1 MRIQKWLSI
10 LFFFGTIA
18 VFALL
23 TLVLPK
29 QSFSENENRTLT
41 SFPTI
46 RSVEDIMD
54 RSFMKGF
61 DNYISDHF
69 AGRDQWIAL
78 KTQLDLLYGQKEVS
92 GVYITPERL
101 MQKTDTPNEQYI
113 NASIN
118 AINEYAQKY
127 PDKTVSVLLVPTATE
142 IYKEQLPKN
151 APELDQKLLIDSVY
165 SQLTDS
171 IVRLDAYRPLMAEK
185 NNYIFYKTDH
195 HWTSYGAFVT
205 YSYNARSL
213 GFNPLS
219 LNDFQIEHASYNFLG
234 TLHSKTQYTKTGMDT
249 IDLYTN
255 AGNVQVVSCIRNNGV
270 EQTEYPSI
278 FFREML
284 EKKDQ
289 YSVFLGTN
297 EGIVTVKTNASNGK
311 RLLMFKD
318 SYSHALIQ
326 FLAPHYEEITLVDL
340 RYLTTSYETYV
351 DPALYD
357 QVMFL
362 YNVNSFITDSYIKNV
377 TWSIQDQS

>member
-1 MRIQKWLSI
+1 
-10 LFFFGTIA
+10 
-18 VFALL
+18 
-23 TLVLPK
+23 
-29 QSFSENENRTLT
+29 
-41 SFPTI
+41 
-46 RSVEDIMD
+46 
-54 RSFMKGF
+54 
-61 DNYISDHF
+61 
-69 AGRDQWIAL
+69 
-78 KTQLDLLYGQKEVS
+78 
-92 GVYITPERL
+92 
-101 MQKTDTPNEQYI
+101 
-113 NASIN
+113 
-118 AINEYAQKY
+118 
-127 PDKTVSVLLVPTATE
+127 
-142 IYKEQLPKN
+142 
-151 APELDQKLLIDSVY
+151 
-165 SQLTDS
+165 
-171 IVRLDAYRPLMAEK
+171 
-185 NNYIFYKTDH
+185 
-195 HWTSYGAFVT
+195 
-205 YSYNARSL
+205 
-213 GFNPLS
+213 
-219 LNDFQIEHASYNFLG
+219 
-234 TLHSKTQYTKTGMDT
+234 MDT